1 MIRALV
7 ALLVS
12 SVALVPQLVVPP
24 PLDTGAADTGLGDTG
39 TVETGGERDP
49 DNAIGDGG
57 DALGAYQIHR
67 SYWLDA
73 TEKDPALRALGYE
86 SVKDRAIAERV
97 VIAYLTRYAPNWKL
111 DTVSRIHN
119 GGPRGHTKNST
130 KAYAAKVAKAAK
142 DARQ

>member
-1 MIRALV
+1 MTIIIISSLLAIAPPAGTNTRAILNAIR
-7 ALLVS
+7 
-12 SVALVPQLVVPP
+12 
-24 PLDTGAADTGLGDTG
+24 

-73 TEKDPALRALGYE
+73 TEKDPALRSLGYE
-86 SVKDRAIAERV
+86 SVTDRAIAERV
-97 VIAYLTRYAPNWKL
+97 VIAYLTRYAPRWDL

-119 GGPRGHTKNST
+119 GGPKGHTRNST

-142 DARQ
+142 EARQ

>member
-1 MIRALV
+1 MTILILSSLLAIAPPAGTDTRAILDAIR
-7 ALLVS
+7 
-12 SVALVPQLVVPP
+12 
-24 PLDTGAADTGLGDTG
+24 

-73 TEKDPALRALGYE
+73 TEKDPALRSLGYE
-86 SVKDRAIAERV
+86 SVTDRAIAERV
-97 VIAYLTRYAPNWKL
+97 VLAYLTRYSPNWKL

-119 GGPRGHTKNST
+119 GGPRGHLKNST
-130 KAYAAKVAKAAK
+130 KAYAAKAAKAAK
-142 DARQ
+142 EARQ

>member
-1 MIRALV
+1 MTLLILSSILAIAPPAGTDTRAILDAIR
-7 ALLVS
+7 
-12 SVALVPQLVVPP
+12 
-24 PLDTGAADTGLGDTG
+24 

-73 TEKDPALRALGYE
+73 TEKDPALRSLGYE
-86 SVKDRAIAERV
+86 SVKDRAIAERI

-119 GGPRGHTKNST
+119 GGPRGHLKDST
-130 KAYAAKVAKAAK
+130 RAYAAKVANAAK
-142 DARQ
+142 EATR

>member
-1 MIRALV
+1 MTIIILSSFLAIAPPAGTNTRAILDAIR
-7 ALLVS
+7 
-12 SVALVPQLVVPP
+12 
-24 PLDTGAADTGLGDTG
+24 

-49 DNAIGDGG
+49 DNAVGDGG

-67 SYWLDA
+67 AYWLDA

-86 SVKDRAIAERV
+86 SVTDRAVAERV

-111 DTVSRIHN
+111 DTVARIHN
-119 GGPRGHTKNST
+119 GGPKGHLRNST

-142 DARQ
+142 EAR